1 MIYGK
6 LYNISW
12 FVIQKGL
19 QFIVWFY
26 SLRICILTSI
36 LRITIYTNSYNSVW
50 INIPHLARCTILFY
64 ILINLHFYWR
74 AMFILISWRS
84 NWEVTFPRQTFLH
97 LESIAVRYLA
107 GKLHHANAFRLPMAF
122 SNLIWRCKLYYICL
136 HVNDVHL
143 LPFATIWKVVL
154 DAFHNTMQRMDIESL
169 WKFAY

>member
-12 FVIQKGL
+12 FVNQKGL

-36 LRITIYTNSYNSVW
+36 LRITIHTNNYNSVW
-50 INIPHLARCTILFY
+50 INKAY
-64 ILINLHFYWR
+64 Y
-74 AMFILISWRS
+74 FILHINQSS
-84 NWEVTFPRQTFLH
+84 CLLESYVHFNQLEVELGSYIPKANVLRLQ
-97 LESIAVRYLA
+97 SIAVRYLA
-107 GKLHHANAFRLPMAF
+107 GKLHHANACRLPMAF

-143 LPFATIWKVVL
+143 LPFATIWKV
-154 DAFHNTMQRMDIESL
+154 IPCIP
-169 WKFAY
+169 